1 MEQVA
6 NEQEEKRKVDAQW
19 EAFHTQAPATERQLR
34 YIEKLGKRLGVSV
47 KTANIKNKDQAS
59 RLITTL
65 EQSVG

>member
-19 EAFHTQAPATERQLR
+19 EAFYTQAPPTERQLR

-65 EQSVG
+65 KQSVG